1 MPTKRTGMQPPSPP
15 SFQFVNANPQSDLE
29 KINLQKLVRTN
40 ATNKYWRQ
48 RKKASALTRS
58 LSHSTQSIAPI
69 SKPDRII
76 VYDGPSY
83 RGVSAPTSRAGTS
96 LAPNGE
102 PRHASN
108 TPMSLLG
115 IGQVDPFGVYPSE
128 LPMHVV
134 SPALAQRQ
142 LPRIHSHWFAP

>member
-1 MPTKRTGMQPPSPP
+1 MAVTTMPSKRNDTQPPSPP
-15 SFQFVNANPQSDLE
+15 TFQFVSANPQSDLE
-29 KINLQKLVRTN
+29 KTNLQKLVRTN

-58 LSHSTQSIAPI
+58 LSQSTQSIAPM
-69 SKPDRII
+69 SRPDQMMT
-76 VYDGPSY
+76 YENPTNKAPS
-83 RGVSAPTSRAGTS
+83 TSRPRAGISIPTDS
-96 LAPNGE
+96 KLH
-102 PRHASN
+102 HASD

-115 IGQVDPFGVYPSE
+115 IGEVDPFGTYPSE

-142 LPRIHSHWFAP
+142 